1 MSDKNHRFK
10 VGKFTC
16 TAVLDGVHLYE
27 HPGSL
32 LCANAPQGELAEALA
47 RHGIDLA
54 SWTEWASP
62 YPGLVIDT
70 GVHKVLVDTGAGGSL
85 PGTGELIR
93 NMHAAGIA
101 PGEIDVVILTHGH
114 ADHAGGNVDREGK
127 PAFPNARY
135 VTCQAEWDLWA
146 PDEPDLSALPFP
158 EELIQLMIQVAHAN
172 LLAIEDR
179 FELVGGETEIVPGV
193 RVLPAPGHTPGH
205 LAVAATSDG
214 EELLCLG
221 DAVLHPVH
229 IEQTGWYAAV
239 DLEPERALA
248 SRQQLL
254 KRASAHKSLVHA
266 FHFDFPGLG
275 RIVPRGDAWAWQP
288 IAGA

>member
-1 MSDKNHRFK
+1 MSDKSYRFK
-10 VGKFTC
+10 VGKFRC
-16 TAVLDGVHLYE
+16 TTVLDGVYLYE
-27 HPGSL
+27 HPGLL

-47 RHGIDLA
+47 PHGINLA

-70 GVHKVLVDTGAGGSL
+70 GMHKVLVDTGAGGSL
-85 PGTGELIR
+85 PGTGKLIQ
-93 NMHAAGIA
+93 NMHAAGID

-158 EELIQLMIQVAHAN
+158 EALIQLLIQVAHAN

-179 FELVGGETEIVPGV
+179 FEVVDGETEIVPGV

-205 LAVAATSDG
+205 LAVAATSEG

-221 DAVLHPVH
+221 DAALHPVH
-229 IEQTGWYAAV
+229 VERPDWYAAV
-239 DLEPERALA
+239 DLAPERALA

-254 KRASAHKSLVHA
+254 KRASAQESLVHA

-288 IAGA
+288 IAGV